1 MKRNIIIVICSVGF
15 LIACNQNN
23 VNDSTK
29 EKKSQGNVNITS
41 KSHIKEK
48 LVSEP
53 KDLNPTISD
62 KKQNKSKVLFA
73 PPVVVPEPGD
83 GKKWPEPIWQGD
95 DGIIHPP
102 DGSDG
107 FSPEKPVD
115 EEILSIAEVY
125 PEFNG
130 GQEALLK
137 YLQENIF
144 YPVDAKENGFQ
155 GKVYIQFV
163 VFKDGHLSDF
173 KILKGIYPSIDQ
185 EALRAVRKMPNWIPG
200 QDKGKTV
207 NVKVVIPVVFKLS

>member
-1 MKRNIIIVICSVGF
+1 MKRNIIIAICFVGF

-23 VNDSTK
+23 VNESAK
-29 EKKSQGNVNITS
+29 QKKSQGNVNITS

-62 KKQNKSKVLFA
+62 IKQNKPKVVFV
-73 PPVVVPEPGD
+73 PPVVDPEPG
-83 GKKWPEPIWQGD
+83 GGIWPEPIWQGD
-95 DGIIHPP
+95 DGNIYLP
-102 DGSDG
+102 DGDDEI
-107 FSPEKPVD
+107 SPEKPVD
-115 EEILSIAEVY
+115 EEILTIAEVY
-125 PEFNG
+125 PEFKG

-144 YPVDAKENGFQ
+144 YPLDAKENGFQ

-163 VFKDGHLSDF
+163 VFKDGRLSDF
-173 KILKGIYPSIDQ
+173 KILKGVYPSIDQ

-200 QDKGKTV
+200 KNNGKAV
-207 NVKVVIPVVFKLS
+207 NVRMVIPVKFSLE

>member
-1 MKRNIIIVICSVGF
+1 MKKYMIIAICSMGF
-15 LIACNQNN
+15 LTACNQNN
-23 VNDSTK
+23 VNESTK
-29 EKKSQGNVNITS
+29 QKKSRGNVNVTS

-48 LVSEP
+48 LESES
-53 KDLNPTISD
+53 KDLNSTISD
-62 KKQNKSKVLFA
+62 KKQNKPKVVFV
-73 PPVVVPEPGD
+73 PPVVDPEPRG
-83 GKKWPEPIWQGD
+83 GIWPEPIWQGD
-95 DGIIHPP
+95 EGIIHPP
-102 DGSDG
+102 NGSDE
-107 FSPEKPVD
+107 FSAEKPVD

-144 YPVDAKENGFQ
+144 YPIDAKENGFQ
-155 GKVYIQFV
+155 GKVYVQFI

-173 KILKGIYPSIDQ
+173 KILKGVYPSIDQ